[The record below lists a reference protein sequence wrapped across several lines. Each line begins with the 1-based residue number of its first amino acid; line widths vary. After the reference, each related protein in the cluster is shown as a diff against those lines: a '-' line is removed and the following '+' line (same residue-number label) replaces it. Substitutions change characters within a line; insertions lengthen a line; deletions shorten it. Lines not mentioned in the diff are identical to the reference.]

1 MKSGT
6 IIEYIDQQK
15 LICAAV
21 ADVKGKRLRLITEN
35 DKEVSLS
42 ASRISLTSD
51 NALPESASRSTMVET
66 LKATVA
72 RRESLKQE
80 IDLKELWEL
89 LNEEGEWIDLKTMA
103 EYCFEEA
110 VTSDHKSAIIRAFF
124 QNRTWFKFD
133 HDRFLPYTPEQ
144 VEQMLA
150 KKREEER
157 RNKVISEGAAWLKG
171 LLGDGKP
178 KSCEHSKEII
188 TCLKGWYIDER
199 ESRHFEMAKAV
210 LSAANINS
218 QETVFKI
225 LVKLEVFD
233 ENENIDLIR
242 MEVPRNFS
250 EDVLEEARKLAES
263 APSSFEGRRDLT
275 HLSTITIDGRY
286 TTDYDDA
293 VTIERLDDRQTLLGI
308 HIVDVAESVKRG
320 SLIDRRALS
329 RGSSIYMP
337 DHKIPMLPSDL
348 SDNLCSLVEGAVR
361 PCISVMITLNRF
373 HAVQDF
379 EVVPTVVTVRRQLTY
394 TGANTLA
401 NEGDEDLSTLI
412 KIGQAF
418 RQKRLDAGAVHLSLP
433 EVNVHLDEEGTPII
447 STVDRESPSRMMV
460 AELMIMANWL
470 MASFLAR
477 HGLPTFFRLQPDP
490 KERLFKGEEPSLYLN
505 CMQRKQLSRA
515 YISQK
520 AGHHS
525 GLGLDAYTTASSPIR
540 RYYDLVSQ
548 RQIRSVLGLEEPYTE
563 DDVAE
568 ASQHL
573 DIPMGSIG
581 RIQSNRKRYWIL
593 KYLEN
598 KIGERVEGLVL
609 DKRRHSFQVLLL
621 DYMME
626 VMLPAS
632 GLNLKSGDMVQTV
645 IQHAD
650 ARKDNLAVFVG

>member
-51 NALPESASRSTMVET
+51 NALPETAGRATTVEA
-66 LKATVA
+66 LKATVV

-89 LNEEGEWIDLKTMA
+89 LNEEGEWIDLTTMA
-103 EYCFEEA
+103 EYCFSEA

-124 QNRTWFKFD
+124 ENRTWFKFD

-157 RNKVISEGAAWLKG
+157 RHKVITEGAAWLKG
-171 LLGDGKP
+171 ILGNTPPTD
-178 KSCEHSKEII
+178 CEHAQEII

-199 ESRHFEMAKAV
+199 ESRHFDMAKEI

-218 QETVFKI
+218 PETVFRI

-242 MEVPRNFS
+242 QEVPRHFS
-250 EDVLEEARKLAES
+250 DDVLEEARTLLAS
-263 APSSFEGRRDLT
+263 APATYAGRRDLT
-275 HLSTITIDGRY
+275 HLATITIDGRF

-293 VTIERLDDRQTLLGI
+293 VTIERLDDRKTRVGV
-308 HIVDVAESVKRG
+308 HIIDVAESVKRG
-320 SLIDRRALS
+320 SLIDRKALA

-337 DHKIPMLPSDL
+337 DQKIPMLPPDL
-348 SDNLCSLVEGAVR
+348 SENLCSLVEGQVR

-373 HAVQDF
+373 HAVEDF
-379 EVVPTVVTVRRQLTY
+379 EVVPTMVTVRRQLTY

-401 NEGDEDLSTLI
+401 EEGDEDLTTLI
-412 KIGQAF
+412 KIGKAF
-418 RQKRLDAGAVHLSLP
+418 RQKRLDNGAVHLSLP
-433 EVNVHLDEEGTPII
+433 EVNVHLDETGTPII

-460 AELMIMANWL
+460 AELMIMGNWL

-477 HGLPTFFRLQPDP
+477 HNLPTFFRLQPDP
-490 KERLFKGEEPSLYLN
+490 KERLFKGEEASLYLN

-515 YISQK
+515 YVSQK

-548 RQIRSVLGLEEPYTE
+548 RQIRSVLGLEEPYSE
-563 DDVAE
+563 DDVADV
-568 ASQHL
+568 SQHL

-581 RIQSNRKRYWIL
+581 RIQSNRRRYWIL
-593 KYLEN
+593 KYLED

-609 DKRRHSFQVLLL
+609 DKRRHSFQVLLP

>member
-1 MKSGT
+1 MNSGT

-21 ADVKGKRLRLITEN
+21 ADVKGTRLRLITEQ

-51 NALPESASRSTMVET
+51 NALSASASRATMVEA

-89 LNEEGEWIDLKTMA
+89 LNEEGEWIDLTTMA
-103 EYCFEEA
+103 EYCFSEA
-110 VTSDHKSAIIRAFF
+110 VTCDHKSAIIRAFF
-124 QNRTWFKFD
+124 ENRTWFKFD

-150 KKREEER
+150 KKREEEMR
-157 RNKVISEGAAWLKG
+157 QRVIREGAAWLKG
-171 LLGDGKP
+171 LLGEGKP
-178 KSCEHSKEII
+178 APCEHSGEVL

-199 ESRHFEMAKAV
+199 ESRHFEMAKEI
-210 LSAANINS
+210 LSEANIHS
-218 QETVFKI
+218 PETVFRI
-225 LVKLEVFD
+225 LVKLEEFNED
-233 ENENIDLIR
+233 ENIDLIR
-242 MEVPRNFS
+242 LEVPRHFS
-250 EDVLEEARKLAES
+250 ADVLEEARKLAE
-263 APSSFEGRRDLT
+263 APQGAFEGRRDLT
-275 HLSTITIDGRY
+275 HLATITIDGRY

-293 VTIERLDDRQTLLGI
+293 VTLERLDDRKTLLGI

-337 DHKIPMLPSDL
+337 DQKIPMLPSEL

-373 HAVQDF
+373 HAVEDY
-379 EVVPTVVTVRRQLTY
+379 EVVPTIVTVRRQLTY

-401 NEGDEDLSTLI
+401 KEGDEELATLM

-418 RQKRLDAGAVHLSLP
+418 RQKRLNAGAVHISLP

-447 STVDRESPSRMMV
+447 TTVDRESPSRMMV

-470 MASFLAR
+470 MASFLTR
-477 HGLPTFFRLQPDP
+477 HGLPTFYRLQPDP
-490 KERLFKGEEPSLYLN
+490 KERLFKGEEHSLFLN

-548 RQIRSVLGLEEPYTE
+548 RQIRSVLGLEEPYSE
-563 DDVAE
+563 SDVADV
-568 ASQHL
+568 SHHL
-573 DIPMGSIG
+573 DIPMGNIG
-581 RIQSNRKRYWIL
+581 RVQSNRRRYWIL

-598 KIGERVEGLVL
+598 KIGLGVEGLVL
-609 DKRRHSFQVLLL
+609 DKRRHGFQVLLT
-621 DYMME
+621 DFMME
-626 VMLPAS
+626 VMLPIS
-632 GLNLKSGDMVQTV
+632 GLNLKPGDIVQAV

-650 ARKDNLAVFVG
+650 ARKDNLAVFAG